1 VRTPPVLGLAHPGR
15 LGTGL
20 ALAMRAN
27 LALVLWAEQGRSR
40 ATTKR
45 AEWADF
51 VAVGSLADLVR
62 RSDVVLAACPP
73 TAALEAARQA
83 AGQRTVELFI
93 DASGG
98 PVADLAD
105 LLDANRLVTV
115 TVSAPPP
122 WDDRGARLVLTGR
135 PAARAAELFAGGPL
149 TVALAQ

>member
-15 LGTGL
+15 LGTAL

-51 VAVGSLADLVR
+51 VAVGSVADLIS
-62 RSDVVLAACPP
+62 RSDVVMAACPP
-73 TAALEAARQA
+73 IAALEVAGQA
-83 AGQRTVELFI
+83 ADQQTVELFI

-98 PVADLAD
+98 SVADITDVLGP
-105 LLDANRLVTV
+105 NRLVTA
-115 TVSAPPP
+115 TVGVAPP
-122 WDDRGARLVLTGR
+122 WDEHGARLVLSGR
-135 PAARAAELFAGGPL
+135 HAARAAELFAGGPL
-149 TVALAQ
+149 TVVV

>member
-1 VRTPPVLGLAHPGR
+1 VLGLAHPGR
-15 LGTGL
+15 LGTAL

-51 VAVGSLADLVR
+51 VAVGSVADLVS

-73 TAALEAARQA
+73 IATSEVARLA
-83 AGQRTVELFI
+83 AGQQTVELFI

-98 PVADLAD
+98 PVADLAEIVD
-105 LLDANRLVTV
+105 GNRLVV
-115 TVSAPPP
+115 ATVSAAPP
-122 WDDRGARLVLTGR
+122 WDERGARLVLSGR
-135 PAARAAELFAGGPL
+135 PATRVAELFAGGPL
-149 TVALAQ
+149 TVVLAQ

>member
-15 LGTGL
+15 LGTAL

-51 VAVGSLADLVR
+51 VAVASVADLVG
-62 RSDVVLAACPP
+62 RSDVVLTACPP
-73 TAALEAARQA
+73 IAALEVARHAAEQ
-83 AGQRTVELFI
+83 QTVELFI

-98 PVADLAD
+98 PVADITD
-105 LLDANRLVTV
+105 VLDPNRLVTA
-115 TVSAPPP
+115 TVGVPPP
-122 WDDRGARLVLTGR
+122 WDEHGARLVLAGR
-135 PAARAAELFAGGPL
+135 HAARAAELFAGGPL
-149 TVALAQ
+149 TVAV

>member
-15 LGTGL
+15 LGTAL

-27 LALVLWAEQGRSR
+27 LALVLWAEEGRSR

-62 RSDVVLAACPP
+62 RSDIVLAACPP
-73 TAALEAARQA
+73 IAALEVARKA
-83 AGQRTVELFI
+83 AGQETVELFI

-98 PVADLAD
+98 AVADLAD
-105 LLDANRLVTV
+105 LLDANRLVTA
-115 TVSAPPP
+115 TVSALPP
-122 WDDRGARLVLTGR
+122 WDEHGARLLLSGR
-135 PAARAAELFAGGPL
+135 PAAQAAELFAGGPL
-149 TVALAQ
+149 NVVH

>member
-15 LGTGL
+15 LGTAL

-51 VAVGSLADLVR
+51 VAVGSVGDLVS

-73 TAALEAARQA
+73 TAVLEVARQA
-83 AGQRTVELFI
+83 AGQQNVELFI
-93 DASGG
+93 AASDG
-98 PVADLAD
+98 PIPDLAD
-105 LLDANRLVTV
+105 LLDADRLVAA

-122 WDDRGARLVLTGR
+122 WEERSARLVLSGR
-135 PAARAAELFAGGPL
+135 SAARGAELFAGGPL
-149 TVALAQ
+149 TVVLSQ